1 MRGVTKHKRWVERKT
16 KNIFVVSAVDLAEEM
31 EIKNIF
37 DVSAGDLAL
46 VRYNYST
53 VVYPM
58 GRTPAAAMIVR
69 VWTWTC
75 PTLLSFRRQSVVVL
89 TLHELLSFNFQLQT

>member
-1 MRGVTKHKRWVERKT
+1 MRGVTKHKRLVERQT

-58 GRTPAAAMIVR
+58 GRTPAAAMTVR

-75 PTLLSFRRQSVVVL
+75 PTLSFRRQSVVVS